1 MGMSKIYGF
10 VILHYLAEEMTVECV
25 NNILHNFEQELI
37 EIVIVD
43 NASPNGSG
51 NHLLEKYASQKNV
64 TVLLN
69 HKNDGFACGN
79 NVGYSFLREKKNCDY
94 IIVMNNDVLIEQ
106 ANFLKFIDDI
116 YEKEKFAVLGP
127 DIYCPAWKMR
137 QNPARL
143 NGLSISRVDSLCKS
157 YQRWC
162 AHPILHYYKDF
173 IIDKIKKRTLQQIQ
187 GMESIDRDVEH
198 EDVVL
203 HGACYIFSN
212 LYIEKRGT
220 AFNSKTFL
228 YMEEDILYYE
238 CKKLGLKM
246 MYSPALKVKHLEEVS
261 TTANHKTAYAKK
273 KMKFNE
279 TLRSLKVLQSLMI
292 KEE

>member
-1 MGMSKIYGF
+1 MGMSRIYGF
-10 VILHYLAEEMTVECV
+10 VILHYLAEEMTVKCV
-25 NNILHNFEQELI
+25 NNILCNFDQKLV

-51 NHLLEKYASQKNV
+51 KHLLDKYTSQKNV

-69 HKNDGFACGN
+69 HKNDGFARGN
-79 NVGYSFLREKKNCDY
+79 NVGYTFLREKGNCDY

-106 ANFLKFIDDI
+106 TDFLRVINDI
-116 YEKEKFAVLGP
+116 YEKDKFAVLGP

-143 NGLSISRVDSLCKS
+143 NGLSESRVDSLCES

-162 AHPILHYYKDF
+162 AHPMLHYYKDL
-173 IIDKIKKRTLQQIQ
+173 ITDKIKKRTWQQIQ
-187 GMESIDRDVEH
+187 GMESIDKDVEH

-212 LYIEKRGT
+212 LFIEKRNT
-220 AFNSKTFL
+220 AFNPGTFL

-238 CKKLGLKM
+238 CKKIGLKM
-246 MYSPALKVKHLEEVS
+246 MYSPKVKVIHMEEVS
-261 TTANHKTAYAKK
+261 TSANYKTKYSKK
-273 KMKFNE
+273 KMKYNE
-279 TLRSLKVLQSLMI
+279 TLCSLKILQNLMRDSN
-292 KEE
+292 